1 MSPEGAAVFLP
12 ASFFSAGALP
22 AGALPPVVGV
32 FWALGGILVSV
43 GVWEMEKSGEGVVE
57 LGGDGYGECGG

>member
-1 MSPEGAAVFLP
+1 M
-12 ASFFSAGALP
+12 
-22 AGALPPVVGV
+22 
-32 FWALGGILVSV
+32 VSV